1 MKRGS
6 KKKTYKK
13 TYKRKT
19 YKRKTNRVKT
29 NRVKTNRGKTNR
41 GKTNKRK
48 NKNYRRKK
56 GKSLKGGLRR
66 YLRKKDEDYKKYQE
80 DFKTRETPLID
91 KLGDLVTL
99 RKGTTG
105 QNVNSASEND
115 EEIERV
121 KGQIK
126 ELGIEKSKKKAKN
139 IILKAIV
146 EGKSFETYKQQE
158 RPEGDASGLKKQW
171 DEVLQILGNRVNAIC
186 KLLGFNEEEWKRLT
200 EDSQNRET
208 NIRNI
213 LIGIDHTIQYQLDN
227 PGKDGSDFG
236 MLSSFLGQ

>member
-19 YKRKTNRVKT
+19 YKRKTNRV
-29 NRVKTNRGKTNR
+29 KTNR

-66 YLRKKDEDYKKYQE
+66 YLKKKDEDYK
-80 DFKTRETPLID
+80 DLITRETLLIEE
-91 KLGDLVTL
+91 LAQLLEG
-99 RKGTTG
+99 GTSEI
-105 QNVNSASEND
+105 VASEND
-115 EEIERV
+115 TKIQKL
-121 KGQIK
+121 KGQIRALKK
-126 ELGIEKSKKKAKN
+126 EEPGKSIKN
-139 IILKAIV
+139 MILEAIV
-146 EGKSFETYKQQE
+146 EGKSFETYREKE
-158 RPEGDASGLKKQW
+158 RPEGDGSGLKKQW
-171 DEVLQILGNRVNAIC
+171 NEVFQILGNKVNDIC
-186 KLLGFNEEEWKRLT
+186 KILGFNEEEWERLT
-200 EDSQNRET
+200 KDSKNREA

-227 PGKDGSDFG
+227 PGKGGSDFG
-236 MLSSFLGQ
+236 MLSSFLGD